1 MAQSAV
7 ESRIRVMVVDDHP
20 MVREGIAAII
30 ARTSDMEVCCQA
42 EDGLAA
48 VESYR
53 RCRPDVTLM
62 DIQMP
67 RLGGVD
73 AITRIRAEF
82 DSARIVVLAT
92 YAGDV
97 QAQRALKAGAVGY
110 ALKTTAGKELLETV
124 RAAAAG
130 RRFVP
135 AGIAQEMALHAG
147 KDPLSARE
155 LDVLRLLSV
164 GQSNKEI
171 ARALGISEDTVKG
184 HLKGLFAKL
193 DVKDRTEASMV
204 AVRRG
209 ILDGPQLFQA

>member
-1 MAQSAV
+1 MAPGASI
-7 ESRIRVMVVDDHP
+7 SRIRVMIVDDHP
-20 MVREGIAAII
+20 MLREGIVTIIERAA
-30 ARTSDMEVCCQA
+30 DMEVCCQA
-42 EDGLAA
+42 EDGLEA

-53 RCRPDVTLM
+53 IHLPDVTLM

-82 DSARIVVLAT
+82 GEARIVVLTT

-110 ALKTTAGKELLETV
+110 LLKTTAGKELLETV

-130 RRFVP
+130 QHVVHSI
-135 AGIAQEMALHAG
+135 IAQEMAAHAG
-147 KDPLSARE
+147 EQPLSPRE
-155 LDVLRLLSV
+155 LEVLRLLSV
-164 GQSNKEI
+164 GQSNKEV
-171 ARALGISEDTVKG
+171 ARSLGISEDTVKG
-184 HLKGLFAKL
+184 HLKNLFGKL
-193 DVKDRTEASMV
+193 NVKDRTEAVMV

-209 ILDGPQLFQA
+209 ILDGPQPFEA